1 MLSSYDTQEGEFLR
15 ACCSDNC
22 LFGQRETNATG
33 TSLNKVAQANRY
45 DKKKHYIPS
54 VVFVISE
61 ANLPLATCKVLGY
74 IDPDIKRMSL
84 RGDHAS
90 DYVLVSVLSAAL
102 ARSKYFI
109 IT

>member
-1 MLSSYDTQEGEFLR
+1 MHPLLSSYNTQEGELLR

-33 TSLNKVAQANRY
+33 ISLKTGMI
-45 DKKKHYIPS
+45 KIHYIPF
-54 VVFVISE
+54 VVFVVSE

-84 RGDHAS
+84 RGGHAS
-90 DYVLVSVLSAAL
+90 D
-102 ARSKYFI
+102 
-109 IT
+109 